1 MRRRS
6 VVVGAAALL
15 RACAPSAQ
23 QAPTKFPRVGL
34 LTQADNERAPI
45 LDAFREGLREL
56 GYVEG
61 RNVILEFRFASGD
74 LARGLNWRPNW

>member
-6 VVVGAAALL
+6 VVIGAAVLL
-15 RACAPSAQ
+15 LVPGHSSAQ
-23 QAPTKFPRVGL
+23 QAPAKIPRVGV

-45 LDAFREGLREL
+45 LDAFREGLRDL

-61 RNVILEFRFASGD
+61 RNVILEFASPAAISCVG
-74 LARGLNWRPNW
+74 